1 MPNLLDEIRDHL
13 TVVVAQHPSEVA
25 TVLLV
30 LGIDRPPE
38 AGQYIDELVN
48 DLLGRDVGRAA

>member
-1 MPNLLDEIRDHL
+1 VPNLLDQIRDHL
-13 TVVVAQHPSEVA
+13 TVMVAQHPSEVA

-38 AGQYIDELVN
+38 AGEYVDEFVN
-48 DLLGRDVGRAA
+48 DLLGRGVGRAA